1 MAQPASS
8 AGARAFGLRLA
19 SALILAPAAL
29 GLAYLGGGA
38 FNLLIVAAA
47 ALMAYEWN
55 ALCCRGV
62 SATGAAVGGAVT
74 GCVGIAALGFVDA
87 GLAAV
92 PPTAALTLVVAWFA
106 GFRTV
111 WTAAGVLY
119 VAVPCIAIIWLRAAP
134 ALGLE
139 TIVWLF
145 AVVWATD
152 IGAYFAGRGI
162 GGPKLA
168 PRISPNKTWAG
179 LAGGVA
185 AAALVGMVTGSVLG
199 LADRTMLVS
208 FSALLAIVA
217 QGGDLA
223 ESVVKR
229 HFGAKDSGRLIP
241 GHGGVLDRLDG
252 LMTAAPAV
260 AAAALVS
267 GEGVLA
273 WR

>member
-29 GLAYLGGGA
+29 GLAYVGGIA

-62 SATGAAVGGAVT
+62 TATGAAVGGAVM
-74 GCVGIAALGFVDA
+74 GCVGVAALGFTNA

-92 PPTAALTLVVAWFA
+92 LPTAALTLVVAWFA
-106 GFRTV
+106 GVRTL
-111 WTAAGVLY
+111 WPAAGVVY
-119 VAVPCIAIIWLRAAP
+119 VAVPCIAAIWLRAAP
-134 ALGLE
+134 GLGFE

-152 IGAYFAGRGI
+152 VGAYFAGRGI
-162 GGPKLA
+162 GGPRLA

-179 LAGGVA
+179 LAGGIA
-185 AAALVGMVTGSVLG
+185 AAALTGMVTAYVLG
-199 LADRTMLVS
+199 LPDRAMLVM
-208 FSALLAIVA
+208 FSALLAVVA

-223 ESVVKR
+223 ESLVKR

-252 LMTAAPAV
+252 LMSAAPAV

-267 GEGVLA
+267 GEEVLA